1 MNYSAHY
8 SVLICKAKN
17 RCIPSSEFTE
27 KHHIV
32 PRCLGGTD
40 EKSNIVCLYPEEH
53 YTAHLLLAKIHNIR
67 SLWFAA
73 NMMTVGEK
81 RNNKAYGWLKRKAA
95 EAQSAARIEYFSK
108 EENRKR
114 LSENKKLRNASDPE
128 KVKRDLVK
136 MHAKHRTEE
145 FRNNARATI
154 KQKWEDADY
163 RNRMV
168 AARNAKRI
176 NSPDEWAEICKR
188 RGEKIKEGKAK
199 AKAERLNP

>member
-8 SVLICKAKN
+8 SSLIYKARN
-17 RCIPSSEFTE
+17 RCVSASEFTE
-27 KHHIV
+27 RHHII
-32 PRCLGGTD
+32 PKCLGGTN
-40 EKSNIVCLYPEEH
+40 EKENIVLLYPEEH

-95 EAQSAARIEYFSK
+95 EAQREARVEYFSK
-108 EENRKR
+108 EENRKKF
-114 LSENKKLRNASDPE
+114 SESKKLRNLNDPD

-145 FRNNARATI
+145 FRNKARETI
-154 KQKWEDADY
+154 KKKWEDTEY
-163 RNRMV
+163 RNFMV
-168 AARNAKRI
+168 AARNKKRI
-176 NSPDEWAEICKR
+176 NSPDEWAEICRR
-188 RGEKIKEGKAK
+188 RGKKIKEGKAK
-199 AKAERLNP
+199 AKEERLNP